1 MIGHLRG
8 RLLNCRPPHLL
19 LEVGGVGYELEAPMS
34 AFYQLPEPPGELALH
49 VHHHY
54 QQDSQSLYGFTDQ
67 TERDLFRRLLQLKGV
82 GPRVGLA
89 ILSTLSPAELQHT
102 AEMQDWAVLTRVPGI
117 GRKTAERL
125 LFELRDETLPVSD
138 TDAPAAASP
147 AADAISALV
156 ALGYRAADAGRAV
169 RALDGE
175 LAREELIRQALQQLN
190 PRT

>member
-34 AFYQLPEPPGELALH
+34 AFYKLPEPPGELALH
-49 VHHHY
+49 VHHHQ
-54 QQDSQSLYGFTDQ
+54 QQDHQSLYGFTDL
-67 TERDLFRRLLQLKGV
+67 TERDLFRKLLQLKGI

-102 AEMQDWAVLTRVPGI
+102 AELQDWAVLTRVPGI

-125 LFELRDETLPVSD
+125 LFELRDQTLPVSD
-138 TDAPAAASP
+138 EGAPTAASP

-156 ALGYRAADAGRAV
+156 ALGYRSLEAGRAV
-169 RALDGE
+169 RALDGD
-175 LAREELIRQALQQLN
+175 LPREELIRQALQQLN
-190 PRT
+190 PRA